1 MSASRFLRNVN
12 NSPYANSFANVA
24 KKTTTDV
31 VDALVNKRHTL
42 ETDDFNGS
50 YLSRSSLCS
59 DFGTDMPAFGLGE
72 ELPYDVPELYPGED
86 DDGCPSVDVFGG
98 AAAAP
103 APAAMAPAPAPSVNP
118 FAAGRFDTETFDF
131 GGSSLASLRQQQLMR
146 TPRGSDASITS
157 ATDALLR
164 SPRSS
169 DASVFA
175 EESFAPP
182 VKVKRED
189 ARMSSSDAALKK
201 SRTGKTTSSVAAAAT
216 ATTAPKVVQQLAG
229 RPSRVEIAAAEVD
242 EDMEEENVYQ
252 AELASASA
260 RGDAALI
267 RQIKNGREKTR
278 RARMCTKFEELHAI
292 LNVSTEMM
300 ARYTG
305 VGLPAADK
313 VDANSASGSYEKKG
327 KFKKAQVLNAAV
339 KTIEGM
345 QQTFLDMQSQIDA
358 LQRQNEALKQQRRYS
373 QSI

>member
-12 NSPYANSFANVA
+12 SSPYANSFANVA

-31 VDALVNKRHTL
+31 VDALVNKRHAL
-42 ETDDFNGS
+42 ENDDFSGS
-50 YLSRSSLCS
+50 YLARSSLYS
-59 DFGTDMPAFGLGE
+59 DYGTDMPTFGLE

-86 DDGCPSVDVFGG
+86 EDGGVFGS

-103 APAAMAPAPAPSVNP
+103 APAATAPAPAPSVNSL
-118 FAAGRFDTETFDF
+118 AAGRFDTELFDF
-131 GGSSLASLRQQQLMR
+131 GGPLASFRSQQQQLLR
-146 TPRGSDASITS
+146 TPRGSDASIT
-157 ATDALLR
+157 DGLLR
-164 SPRSS
+164 SPRNS
-169 DASVFA
+169 DASNISTA
-175 EESFAPP
+175 EETFAPP

-189 ARMSSSDAALKK
+189 ARMSSSDAAMKK
-201 SRTGKTTSSVAAAAT
+201 SRTGKTTSTVPVAPAAAT
-216 ATTAPKVVQQLAG
+216 AAPKPLQQLST
-229 RPSRVEIAAAEVD
+229 RPLRVENAAED

-292 LNVSTEMM
+292 LNVSNEMM

-305 VGLPAADK
+305 VGLPAAEKAD
-313 VDANSASGSYEKKG
+313 VTNASGAYEKKA

-345 QQTFLDMQSQIDA
+345 QQTFLDMQTRIDA
-358 LQRQNEALKQQRRYS
+358 LQRQNEALQQQRRFT